1 MIPYTG
7 ELDILGKVGMAQHL
21 PTHRF
26 ASYTTFIDRDLLGA
40 RVYFDHPGREAV
52 PEACCEVWWYRIIVV
67 QNDVR

>member
-7 ELDILGKVGMAQHL
+7 ELHVFSEVGVAQHL

-26 ASYTTFIDRDLLGA
+26 ASYTTFIDRDFLGA
-40 RVYFDHPGREAV
+40 GVHFDHPGGEAV
-52 PEACCEVWWYRIIVV
+52 PEASCEVWWYRIYVV